1 MKQLKFIEDVAVSG
15 KTQEIIDQSDDNTL
29 IVTSTITLSNDIS
42 RRSGNNLK
50 AFIKHYHQLIWDIGK
65 EIGMPLS
72 FGNWNQYEDEFIFEK
87 NKELIKKYSKIF
99 VDIREYKSSWIK
111 ILQRYFLDNHGEIY
125 ILKESVEG
133 ESIRLNDSVTKLIN
147 NTSECKIRSNK
158 NISEDNTFYI
168 TTNRLDLCER
178 INQTL
183 KSIGPEKQKKTTILA
198 STLDV
203 LQEVEAGLSYKN
215 RIVSFVTLEEE
226 KIYDKKSL
234 DYHWRKKEIHEEFD
248 SSKKQIKLST
258 IESFNGLESDTIF
271 IILTE
276 NSSIERDLYLAA
288 SRAYREVY
296 IFNTNINLSDKLR
309 LNVDKIYNIHQ
320 EDLTTKIY
328 IGLQNN
334 VKKDILKKYFP
345 NKYNEFKES
354 TQDNHI
360 LDKKLDFSTKFLQYI
375 FPKNQKIQVF
385 NYEKKSNTHKVALT
399 HADTNILLIAE
410 QSLNQT
416 KNKVNSFNCKKI
428 IFDKARYLLPE
439 SDCVEVSSSLVFSSD
454 WSSDLS
460 KVNLENQILG
470 IDELLI
476 RVEEKPLITPVE
488 ETIEYKKWKTYLEI
502 LEKSKIYKINKIKY
516 DKKQA
521 IFDKPKKSKFADK
534 DVLAYIYPVGNE
546 YRTKDF
552 GTINEINNN
561 LIYLKLNENAR
572 KESIVELGLKSELAQ
587 ITKYRNALEKIKS
600 HPLRF
605 YIFGEQK
612 LPKLMIE
619 DINRKFK
626 NKGLNEKQKEA
637 ISKAI
642 ASENLFMIQGPP
654 GTGKTSV
661 ICELAYQEISKNNNV
676 LISSE
681 SNDAIENALEKVLE
695 DDIFYPVLYQSKNR
709 QDQVVS
715 EDLPTESKLGIF
727 YKKRILNKLQKSID
741 INMHFIQKNTEYNS
755 KKEKLELEYQI
766 QLSEGERTVNTIK
779 YMYNQ
784 ELKQLNKKYKI
795 DQNTIIFLDIQKD
808 FFAELVKDVDCEPN
822 LKEIYI
828 TKINIVG
835 ATLNQIDR
843 ASRELLDN
851 KEFDIA
857 LVDEVSKATPI
868 ELNLAILNAKKIILV
883 GDQKQLP
890 PMLDRDILEEVYEE
904 NYRGQDITKNQVRE
918 LYENETVFERL
929 IKNNPH
935 AYVQLTTQY
944 RMHQDIQDAVNHFYK
959 EKLHC
964 GVSSSE
970 RQNKHQLFDSKNLV
984 WIDTSSSKEIKL
996 GTSFKN
1002 NDEKENIKIILE
1014 KLDQEYK
1021 NNEFKPSVG
1030 VISFYG
1036 MQVNNLGEIGKELKN
1051 LNIDYGTVDTFQ
1063 GQQRDFIIVSMVRSN
1078 DAKNIGFA
1086 RSLNRINVAFSRAKQ
1101 LLVILGSKDTFTIN
1115 NTKDSEDITK
1125 AKKIYKSIFDIS
1137 YKGIL

>member
-1 MKQLKFIEDVAVSG
+1 MKQLKFIEDVAGSG
-15 KTQEIIDQSDDNTL
+15 KTQEIIDQSDNNTL
-29 IVTSTITLSNDIS
+29 IVTATITLSNDIS
-42 RRSGNNLK
+42 RRGGNNLK
-50 AFIKHYHQLIWDIGK
+50 AFIKHYHQLIWDVGK

-99 VDIREYKSSWIK
+99 VDIRECKSSWIK

-125 ILKESVEG
+125 ILKESIEG
-133 ESIRLNDSVTKLIN
+133 ESIRLNDSVIKLIN
-147 NTSECKIRSNK
+147 NISECKIRSNK
-158 NISEDNTFYI
+158 NISGDNTFYI

-183 KSIGPEKQKKTTILA
+183 KSIGPAKQKTTTILS

-226 KIYDKKSL
+226 QTYDKKSL

-288 SRAYREVY
+288 SRAYKEVY

-334 VKKDILKKYFP
+334 VKKDILKRYFP

-354 TQDNHI
+354 TQDNYI
-360 LDKKLDFSTKFLQYI
+360 LDEKLDFSIKFLQYI
-375 FPKNQKIQVF
+375 FPKNQKIQIF

-428 IFDKARYLLPE
+428 IVNKIRYLLPD

-460 KVNLENQILG
+460 KVNLKNQILG

-502 LEKSKIYKINKIKY
+502 SKKSKIYKINKIKY
-516 DKKQA
+516 DKKEA
-521 IFDKPKKSKFADK
+521 IFDKPKKSKFSDT
-534 DVLAYIYPVGNE
+534 DVLAYIYPVDNE

-552 GTINEINNN
+552 GTINEIDNE

-572 KESIVELGLKSELAQ
+572 KENIVELGLKSELTQ
-587 ITKYRNALEKIKS
+587 IIKYKNALENIKN

-612 LPKLMIE
+612 LPQLSKEKLNI
-619 DINRKFK
+619 KFK
-626 NKGLNEKQKEA
+626 NEKLNKKQKEA
-637 ISKAI
+637 IEKAI
-642 ASENLFMIQGPP
+642 VSEKIFMIQGPP
-654 GTGKTSV
+654 GTGKTTV
-661 ICELAYQEISKNNNV
+661 ISELAYQEIKKGNKV

-681 SNDAIENALEKVLE
+681 SNDAIENALEKILE
-695 DDIFYPVLYQSKNR
+695 DDSFYPILCQGENRKKQVISEKFPIETKLGLFYKNR
-709 QDQVVS
+709 
-715 EDLPTESKLGIF
+715 I
-727 YKKRILNKLQKSID
+727 
-741 INMHFIQKNTEYNS
+741 
-755 KKEKLELEYQI
+755 
-766 QLSEGERTVNTIK
+766 
-779 YMYNQ
+779 
-784 ELKQLNKKYKI
+784 LKQLRKNQDEYLKLDSYTKEKKKIEDNYQDRLKNDETGNNSRYQNKLDLKELNNRYKI
-795 DQNTIIFLDIQKD
+795 DEYMSVFFDIQKD
-808 FFAELVKDVDCEPN
+808 FFKELEKDVNCESD
-822 LKEIYI
+822 LKEIYR

-835 ATLNQIDR
+835 ATLSQIDR

-890 PMLDRDILEEVYEE
+890 PMLNRDILEEVYEE
-904 NYRGQDITKNQVRE
+904 NYRGQDSNKKQVRE

-944 RMHQDIQDAVNHFYK
+944 RMHQDIQDAVNHFYE
-959 EKLHC
+959 EKLDC

-984 WIDTSSSKEIKL
+984 WIDTSLDNEREE

-1002 NDEKENIKIILE
+1002 EFEREQVKKILTALDNEYDINEN
-1014 KLDQEYK
+1014 KLT
-1021 NNEFKPSVG
+1021 VG
-1030 VISFYG
+1030 VITFYG
-1036 MQVNNLGEIGKELKN
+1036 AQKDFLNEISIGFKN
-1051 LNIDYGTVDTFQ
+1051 LEIDYDTVDKFQ
-1063 GQQRDFIIVSMVRSN
+1063 GQERDFIIVSMVRSN
-1078 DAKNIGFA
+1078 NDGNIGFA

-1101 LLVILGSKDTFTIN
+1101 LLVILGSADTFTVYKKN
-1115 NTKDSEDITK
+1115 DSADIIK
-1125 AKKIYKSIFDIS
+1125 AKKIYKNIFDIS
-1137 YKGIL
+1137 YKETITNDR

>member
-1 MKQLKFIEDVAVSG
+1 MKQLRFIENVAGSG
-15 KTQEIIDQSDDNTL
+15 KTQEIIDQSDANTL

-42 RRSGNNLK
+42 RRSGNGIK

-99 VDIREYKSSWIK
+99 VDIREYKPSWIK
-111 ILQRYFLDNHGEIY
+111 ILQRYFLGNNGQIY
-125 ILKESVEG
+125 ILKESIEG
-133 ESIRLNDSVTKLIN
+133 DSIRLNDSVTKLIN

-158 NISEDNTFYI
+158 NFSEENTFYI
-168 TTNRLDLCER
+168 TANRLDICER

-183 KSIGPEKQKKTTILA
+183 KSIGLEKQKKTTILA
-198 STLDV
+198 STLEI
-203 LQEVEAGLSYKN
+203 LQEVEAGLSSKN

-234 DYHWRKKEIHEEFD
+234 DYHWLKKEIHEGFD
-248 SSKKQIKLST
+248 SSQQQIKLST
-258 IESFNGLESDTIF
+258 IESFNGLESDIIF

-276 NSSIERDLYLAA
+276 SSSIERDLYLAA

-296 IFNTNINLSDKLR
+296 IFNININLSDKLR
-309 LNVDKIYNIHQ
+309 LNVDKIYNIHHG
-320 EDLTTKIY
+320 DLTTKID

-334 VKKDILKKYFP
+334 VKKDILKRYFP
-345 NKYNEFKES
+345 KKYNEFKES

-399 HADTNILLIAE
+399 HSDTNILLIAE

-428 IFDKARYLLPE
+428 IFDKGRYLLPE

-454 WSSDLS
+454 WSSDSS
-460 KVNLENQILG
+460 KVNIDNKILG
-470 IDELLI
+470 IAALLI
-476 RVEEKPLITPVE
+476 RIEEKPLITPVE
-488 ETIEYKKWKTYLEI
+488 ETHEYKKWQIYLEI
-502 LEKSKIYKINKIKY
+502 LEKSKIYKIYKIKY
-516 DKKQA
+516 DKKKV
-521 IFDKPKKSKFADK
+521 IFEKPKKSKFSDK
-534 DVLAYIYPVGNE
+534 DVLAYIYKVDNE

-572 KESIVELGLKSELAQ
+572 KESIVELGLKSELTQ

-741 INMHFIQKNTEYNS
+741 RNMHFIQKNTEYNS
-755 KKEKLELEYQI
+755 KKQKLELEYQI
-766 QLSEGERTVNTIK
+766 QLSESERTVNTIK

-784 ELKQLNKKYKI
+784 ELKQLNQKYKI

-808 FFAELVKDVDCEPN
+808 FFVELVKDVDCEPD

-944 RMHQDIQDAVNHFYK
+944 RMHQDIQEAINHFYD
-959 EKLHC
+959 EKLSC
-964 GVSSSE
+964 GLDDSE
-970 RQNKHQLFDSKNLV
+970 RENQHQLFDSKNLV
-984 WIDTSSSKEIKL
+984 WIDTSSSKEIKQ

-1021 NNEFKPSVG
+1021 NSEFEPSVG

-1036 MQVNNLGEIGKELKN
+1036 MQVNNLGEIGKEFKN